1 MRAITKCHSI
11 VPFVKCWEQIIFLT
25 YFNHASNFTTND
37 FFHTKFEILL
47 LTKMHCVSVPQERNA
62 FAMSVLRRVRAKL
75 EGKDLDPGKAMSVQ
89 EQVELIISESTSVD
103 NLCQHYEG
111 WTPWV

>member
-1 MRAITKCHSI
+1 MRNKSGQVCRGG
-11 VPFVKCWEQIIFLT
+11 C
-25 YFNHASNFTTND
+25 
-37 FFHTKFEILL
+37 FEKSKLRCSRILVCACRVIYKINIL
-47 LTKMHCVSVPQERNA
+47 IKYICVSVPQERNA

>member
-1 MRAITKCHSI
+1 M
-11 VPFVKCWEQIIFLT
+11 
-25 YFNHASNFTTND
+25 
-37 FFHTKFEILL
+37 FFFSHTKFDILL
-47 LTKMHCVSVPQERNA
+47 LNKMHCVSVPQERNA